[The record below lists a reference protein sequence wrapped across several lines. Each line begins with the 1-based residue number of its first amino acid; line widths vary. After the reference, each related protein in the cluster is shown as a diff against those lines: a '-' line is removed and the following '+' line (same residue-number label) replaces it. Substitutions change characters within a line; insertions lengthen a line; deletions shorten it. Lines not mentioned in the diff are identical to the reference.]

1 MSDTDDHE
9 DDPSPAAAAAPVAP
23 AATIP
28 LDDLIDRWVNT
39 DIAGTE
45 FADTP
50 DKWNLIRQK
59 VENLKT
65 ILKIKE

>member
-23 AATIP
+23 AATP